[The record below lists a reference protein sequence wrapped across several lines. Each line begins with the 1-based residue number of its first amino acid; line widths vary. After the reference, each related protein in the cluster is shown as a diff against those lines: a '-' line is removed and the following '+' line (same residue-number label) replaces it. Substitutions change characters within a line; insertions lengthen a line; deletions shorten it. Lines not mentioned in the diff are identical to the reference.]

1 MKNQIN
7 APHCLIGL
15 KSKGIIVAADQPD
28 EREDSYKLLQRREEF
43 IEGILDTGRPE
54 AVAKQHAGGR
64 LTARERI
71 SALCDADSYREI
83 GDLVEPVR
91 DTAFNKDLV
100 APADGV
106 ITGTGKLDG
115 RHAMVTAHDFTV
127 LGGSTGV
134 VGAEKT
140 NRAVALATERGI
152 PLVMLLEGGG
162 HRIQDGQDSRHFAPT
177 TGVFDGMA
185 RLSGWAPFVTAMMGV
200 GFAGP
205 TNYSSMA
212 DFVVMIRGQSTMGI
226 AGPALVKAGTG
237 EEIDKESLGGAKV
250 QTDQNGLAD
259 LAVESEADVFPAVK
273 KFLSYLPSNCREPL
287 PVRPT
292 DDPVDRSCDA
302 LLDLVPSNLRK
313 PYDVRKVIEVIADA
327 DSVFELKPTYA
338 SNIITSFARL
348 DGRPVGIIANQPM
361 KMAGMIDAKAC
372 EKSARF
378 IGLCDAYGLP
388 LVFLVD
394 VPGFSIGSGA
404 EKSALG
410 RKSGR
415 VFYELSHATVPRISI
430 VMRKGY
436 GAGYFAMAG
445 GRSFDA
451 DACVAWPTA
460 EICAMSVEG
469 AVDVAYRRDYES
481 AENPAERRQELID
494 IFKGQLGSLRAAE
507 HFGIDTV
514 IDPRKTRSFLI
525 ETLAVCPARRMSK
538 HPPKYRSISPI

>member
-1 MKNQIN
+1 MGNRSGSDVVV
-7 APHCLIGL
+7 AEEIGN
-15 KSKGIIVAADQPD
+15 
-28 EREDSYKLLQRREEF
+28 RESSRKLLGKRQEF
-43 IEGILDTGRPE
+43 ISKIIDSGRPD
-54 AVAKQHAGGR
+54 AVAKQHRGGR
-64 LTARERI
+64 MTARERI
-71 SALCDADSYREI
+71 DALCDSDSYREI

-91 DTAFNKDLV
+91 DTSFNADLV

-106 ITGTGKLDG
+106 VIGTAKLNG

-134 VGAEKT
+134 VGADKT

-177 TGVFDGMA
+177 TGVFEGMA
-185 RLSGWAPFVTAMMGV
+185 RMSGWAPFVTAMMGV

-212 DFVVMIRGQSTMGI
+212 DFVVMIRGQSTMGL
-226 AGPALVKAGTG
+226 AGPVLVKAGTG
-237 EEIDKESLGGAKV
+237 EEIDKESLGGAGV
-250 QTDQNGLAD
+250 QADSNGLAD
-259 LAVESEADVFPAVK
+259 LAVDSEAEVFEAIR

-287 PVRPT
+287 PVSETGGP
-292 DDPVDRSCDA
+292 SGGDA
-302 LLDLVPSNLRK
+302 EDLLDIVPSNLRK
-313 PYDVRKVIEVIADA
+313 PYDVRKVIEIIADK
-327 DSVFELKPTYA
+327 DSIFEMKPTFA
-338 SNIITSFARL
+338 SNIVTSLARL
-348 DGRPVGIIANQPM
+348 NGRPVGFIANQPM
-361 KMAGMIDAKAC
+361 KMAGMLDAKAC

-378 IGLCDAYGLP
+378 IAFCDAYGIP
-388 LVFLVD
+388 LVFLID
-394 VPGFSIGSGA
+394 VPGFSIGSSA
-404 EKSALG
+404 ESSVLG

-415 VFYELSHATVPRISI
+415 VFYELAHATVPRISI

-451 DACVAWPTA
+451 DACIAWPTA

-481 AENPAERRQELID
+481 ADDPAARRQELID
-494 IFKGQLGSLRAAE
+494 IFKGQLGALRAAE
-507 HFGIDTV
+507 HFGLDTI
-514 IDPRKTRSFLI
+514 IDPRETRDFLI
-525 ETLAVCPARRMSK
+525 DTIAACPVRRQSK